1 MKITYYS
8 AMTEQ
13 VNKIYSLVSC
23 LKLRTEF
30 QEAVNA
36 YQTWYLYEQDR
47 PTDTE
52 ALEILVAEHNA
63 AFEKIYRPLELYK
76 ISWADMYLALDL
88 ASGL

>member
-1 MKITYYS
+1 
-8 AMTEQ
+8 MTEQ

-30 QEAVNA
+30 QQAVNA
-36 YQTWYLYEQDR
+36 YQTWYLYEQDC
-47 PTDTE
+47 PKDVET
-52 ALEILVAEHNA
+52 LEILVTQHND

-76 ISWADMYLALDL
+76 ISWADMYLALDI

>member
-1 MKITYYS
+1 M
-8 AMTEQ
+8 AEQ
-13 VNKIYSLVSC
+13 VNKIYSLVYC

-30 QEAVNA
+30 QQAVNA

-47 PTDTE
+47 PKDTE
-52 ALEILVAEHNA
+52 TLNMLVTQHNV
-63 AFEKIYRPLELYK
+63 AFEKIYRPLEMYK